1 MIPLATVEGLVLM
14 KLMSERQK
22 DVDDACALL
31 RRFQKTL
38 DREYLAPLLTELS
51 EALSQPGIL
60 AIFHGEG

>member
-1 MIPLATVEGLVLM
+1 
-14 KLMSERQK
+14 
-22 DVDDACALL
+22 VDDARALL